1 MKSSPTYRPALRG
14 LVFGLAALAVKAV
27 ALAWVYLRYPVDLER
42 DDFASTMAT
51 TMQAMEVFGL
61 ASTCVALIGVGYSA
75 IAAHRGEWGVVLVL
89 AWISSLLGV
98 FYEVGSFVYYAT
110 F

>member
-1 MKSSPTYRPALRG
+1 LRG
-14 LVFGLAALAVKAV
+14 LVFGLSALGVKAA
-27 ALAWVYLRYPVDLER
+27 ALAWVYLSYPVDLEQ

-51 TMQAMEVFGL
+51 TMRVMEVFGF
-61 ASTCVALIGVGYSA
+61 ASTCVALVGIGYSA

-89 AWISSLLGV
+89 AWISSLAGV
-98 FYEVGSFVYYAT
+98 FYELGSFAYAT